1 MIKLNVP
8 DMTCGHC
15 VKSITSAIH
24 SKYGSASVVCDLASK
39 TVVIERGPSA
49 QELQDTIQEAGY
61 SSTLR
66 EFDKLP

>member
-15 VKSITSAIH
+15 VKSITSAIQ

-39 TVVIERGPSA
+39 TVEIEMGPSA
-49 QELQDTIQEAGY
+49 KELQVTIQEAGY
-61 SSTLR
+61 SSTLS
-66 EFDKLP
+66 